1 MRIFS
6 SRCHRFEYRVT
17 AASPCAVGLEPS
29 DVGVTKPFFDC
40 LLLLVG
46 VERGDLALTP
56 AAVDIVKRLAT
67 HSGSSYIVIDGFAQW
82 AGPDEHIGAATEFDV
97 LAGLADALDVLADLT
112 ERLQERGE
120 LVHLMPFGWS
130 KVRRAEVLD
139 GQWAQHITDV
149 RHDARPVWSTR
160 SRPGW
165 SLTPRMRVPCAGNR
179 H

>member
-29 DVGVTKPFFDC
+29 DIGVTKPFFDC

-46 VERGDLALTP
+46 VERGDLALTGS
-56 AAVDIVKRLAT
+56 AVDIVKRIAAQT
-67 HSGSSYIVIDGFAQW
+67 SSSYIVIDGFAQW
-82 AGPDEHIGAATEFDV
+82 AEDDELLGPTTEFDV
-97 LAGLADALDVLADLT
+97 LASLADALDVLADLA
-112 ERLQERGE
+112 ERLEERGE

-130 KVRRAEVLD
+130 KIRRADVMD
-139 GQWAQHITDV
+139 GQWTQHVTDV
-149 RHDARPVWSTR
+149 RRDAPAWARRGR
-160 SRPGW
+160 SGW
-165 SLTPRMRVPCAGNR
+165 SLAPRMRVPCAGSR

>member
-6 SRCHRFEYRVT
+6 SRCHRFEYRIT

-29 DVGVTKPFFDC
+29 DIGVTKPFVDC

-46 VERGDLALTP
+46 VERGDLALTG
-56 AAVDIVKRLAT
+56 AAVDIVKRIAAHT
-67 HSGSSYIVIDGFAQW
+67 GSSCIVIDGFAQW
-82 AGPDEHIGAATEFDV
+82 AADDGLLGPATEFDV

-112 ERLQERGE
+112 ERLEERGE

-130 KVRRAEVLD
+130 KIRRADVLD
-139 GQWAQHITDV
+139 GLWTQHVTDV
-149 RHDARPVWSTR
+149 RRDAPAWSGR
-160 SRPGW
+160 GGKGW
-165 SLTPRMRVPCAGNR
+165 SLAPRMRVHCAGSR